1 MGVRDNGI
9 TLVDNGGGGPG
20 TSVDIVTPIGQDV
33 MANSV
38 SVVTASDQTPIDVNA
53 TITIPPGIATEAKQD
68 TQIAQLA
75 SLATEATLGSRL
87 STAQFEAR
95 INTQGQKN
103 MAASTPVV
111 IASDQ
116 SALPISVG
124 SLPLPTGAATE
135 ARQDAEISL
144 LSTIDLNTSEINT
157 NGVVIRDNDG
167 TPADVKSTIPIV
179 GDRGLVTRQVGLPD
193 AIALADAIANP
204 TLTAIAT
211 FPFVFNGTTWDR
223 LRGNSSIGV
232 KVDIS
237 NIVTDTDAFVD
248 GSSTALPVMG
258 GAFSDSNPDL
268 SANQFGIQRITKQR
282 AAHVNL
288 RDNDGIEVSP
298 LTDTQLRAVAVPV
311 SGNVNITA
319 LVSDV
324 PESYL
329 TGSTQPLS
337 LNSDG
342 RLRVSTVPA
351 SIPQYEDLIPDVNL
365 FGSPYPEVEIG
376 KQLSPW

>member
-38 SVVTASDQTPIDVNA
+38 SVVIASDQTPIDVNA

-75 SLATEATLGSRL
+75 LLATEATLGSRL

-116 SALPISVG
+116 SDLPISVG

-135 ARQDAEISL
+135 AKQDAEISL

-268 SANQFGIQRITKQR
+268 PANQFGIQRITKQR

>member
-38 SVVTASDQTPIDVNA
+38 SVVIASDQTPIDVNA

-157 NGVVIRDNDG
+157 NGVMIRDNDG

-268 SANQFGIQRITKQR
+268 PANQFGIQRITKQR

>member
-38 SVVTASDQTPIDVNA
+38 SVVIASDQTPIDVNA

-75 SLATEATLGSRL
+75 LLATEATLGSRL

-116 SALPISVG
+116 SDLPISVG

-135 ARQDAEISL
+135 AKQDAEISL